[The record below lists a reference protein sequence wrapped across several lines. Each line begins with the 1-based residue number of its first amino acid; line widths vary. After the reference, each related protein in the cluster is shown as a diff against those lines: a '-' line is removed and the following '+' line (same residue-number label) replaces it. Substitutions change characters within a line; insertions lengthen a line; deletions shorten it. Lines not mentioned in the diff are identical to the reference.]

1 MADTARAREALRLH
15 AKEGDAF
22 VADLAALDEAAWETP
37 SNCAPWTVRLLAAHV
52 ARQVDSYIRSV
63 ELGLRGEEGQ
73 PEPRDA
79 RARIMAEIAARPT
92 AGIIEYLQTTNAH
105 FNRWFGDLTPEQLAI
120 TGPHSHGPRSAAWF
134 IEMRLAEMAFHR
146 NDLEL
151 SLGQQDAD
159 LDQESARFLLP
170 MLLELNVPAIVNRDK
185 TGGDGTY
192 AIKVK
197 GEPDAVW
204 RLAFRPGR
212 LDVTAGPSAA
222 ASVDATFE
230 TDAAAIARMMYG
242 RVTWQELQQ
251 AGRLTMSGDAEAAN
265 RFHSLFKGP

>member
-1 MADTARAREALRLH
+1 MADTARVREALRLH

-22 VADLAALDEAAWETP
+22 VADLAALNEAEWETP
-37 SNCAPWTVRLLAAHV
+37 STCPPWTVRLLAAHV

-63 ELGLRGEEGQ
+63 ELGLRGEQGQ
-73 PEPRDA
+73 PESREA
-79 RARIMAEIAARPT
+79 RAKIMQEIAARPT
-92 AGIIEYLQTTNAH
+92 AGIVEYLQTTNAH
-105 FNRWFGDLTPEQLAI
+105 FNRWFGELSPEQLDT

-151 SLGQQDAD
+151 SLGRDSAD

-170 MLLELNVPAIVNRDK
+170 MLLEMNVPAIVNRDK
-185 TGGDGTY
+185 TGGEGTFELQ
-192 AIKVK
+192 VK
-197 GEPDAVW
+197 GEPGAVW
-204 RLAFRPGR
+204 QLAFQPGS
-212 LDVTAGPSAA
+212 LTVTPGTAEA
-222 ASVDATFE
+222 DATFE

-242 RVTWQELQQ
+242 RVTWQDLHKT
-251 AGRLTMSGDAEAAN
+251 GRLAMRGDTEAAN

>member
-1 MADTARAREALRLH
+1 
-15 AKEGDAF
+15 
-22 VADLAALDEAAWETP
+22 
-37 SNCAPWTVRLLAAHV
+37 
-52 ARQVDSYIRSV
+52 
-63 ELGLRGEEGQ
+63 LGLRGEEGQ
-73 PEPRDA
+73 PESREA
-79 RARIMAEIAARPT
+79 RAKIMADIAARPT
-92 AGIIEYLQTTNAH
+92 AGIVEYLRSTNAH

-120 TGPHSHGPRSAAWF
+120 TGPHSHGPRSAVWF
-134 IEMRLAEMAFHR
+134 IEMRLAELAFHR

-151 SLGQQDAD
+151 SLGQKDAD
-159 LDQESARFLLP
+159 LGQETARFLLP

-185 TGGDGTY
+185 TGGNGTF
-192 AIKVK
+192 ALKVK

-212 LDVTAGPSAA
+212 LDVTSGASAA
-222 ASVDATFE
+222 TGADAAFE

-251 AGRLTMSGDAEAAN
+251 AGRLTMSGDAEAAA